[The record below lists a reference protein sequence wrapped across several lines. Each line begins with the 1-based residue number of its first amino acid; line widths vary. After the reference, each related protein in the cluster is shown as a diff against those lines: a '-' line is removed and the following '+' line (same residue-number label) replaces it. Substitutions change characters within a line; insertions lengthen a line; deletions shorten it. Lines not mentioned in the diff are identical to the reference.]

1 MIYKLKNIPKS
12 ENSLAGFTLI
22 EMIVVFAIIAVLS
35 TLGVASFVSY
45 GRSQALNSSVS
56 DLVTIL
62 NLAKSRAQSQV
73 KPSCAGSLDGY
84 EIRLCGVSGS
94 PTTCINSINANY
106 ELDARCN
113 GSVVSP
119 PISTGKLS
127 QNVSFGSY
135 PSPTTTTSIF
145 FSVLTGGVAG
155 FGTIAMTGY
164 SQTKS
169 IVVDQSGNISQ

>member
-1 MIYKLKNIPKS
+1 MIDKLKNILKFK
-12 ENSLAGFTLI
+12 NSSAGFTLI
-22 EMIVVFAIIAVLS
+22 ELIVVFAIIAALS

-45 GRSQALNSSVS
+45 SRTQALNSAVN
-56 DLVTIL
+56 DLVSIL

-73 KPSCAGSLDGY
+73 KPSCAGPLDGY

-94 PTTCINSINANY
+94 PTTCINTIDADY

-127 QNVSFGSY
+127 QNVSFD
-135 PSPTTTTSIF
+135 PSTTTTSIF
-145 FSVLTGGVAG
+145 FSVLTGGVQG

-164 SQTKS
+164 SQTKN
-169 IVVDQSGNISQ
+169 IVIDQSGNISQ